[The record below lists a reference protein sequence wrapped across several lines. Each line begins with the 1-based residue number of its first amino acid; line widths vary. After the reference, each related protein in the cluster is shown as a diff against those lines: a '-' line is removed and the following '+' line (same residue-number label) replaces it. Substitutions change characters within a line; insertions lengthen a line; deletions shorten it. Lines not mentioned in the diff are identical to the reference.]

1 MTLKLTIDVPD
12 RLADEARQA
21 GIFERER
28 FSSMLERELVRRK
41 AAGELFGVLRE
52 VNAVSEKA
60 LAADEVQA
68 EVDAVRSERRVRR
81 ETRR

>member
-1 MTLKLTIDVPD
+1 MKLIVDVPD

-41 AAGELFGVLRE
+41 AAGELFGILRE
-52 VNAVSEKA
+52 VNAVSGKPM
-60 LAADEVQA
+60 AADEVQS
-68 EVDAVRSERRVRR
+68 EIDAVRSERRARR
-81 ETRR
+81 G